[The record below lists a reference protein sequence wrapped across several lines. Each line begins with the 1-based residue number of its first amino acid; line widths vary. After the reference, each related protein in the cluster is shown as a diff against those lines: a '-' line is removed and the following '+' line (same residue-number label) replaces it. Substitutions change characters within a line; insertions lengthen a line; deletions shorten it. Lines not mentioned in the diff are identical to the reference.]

1 MICDKTGKI
10 IYNSYEQAVYQKKW
24 RRHNHSQR
32 TAKIYKCKYCGGWH
46 SSTRKDDVWQRKNKP
61 YQRSKNKLGKS
72 FLNGLD

>member
-46 SSTRKDDVWQRKNKP
+46 ASTRKDDV
-61 YQRSKNKLGKS
+61 
-72 FLNGLD
+72 